1 MDGWNTTFRLGRPIF
16 KGELLVSGRVK
27 WLENGVGVYQCH
39 FQVPYIIIYIP
50 IWESY
55 YSHQMTFFTRY
66 TWCPNTNSSVC
77 CQALVEN
84 NRRLLTNSF
93 RLWTINALGTQ
104 INQQQMIVLGDF
116 GGNVG
121 RSSHTRWVFVG
132 LFSEASCPFLCIWK
146 VDGVV
151 LMHKSLSTPKET
163 RLGLLRDHKDFFC
176 AEKCPIV
183 FYH

>member
-1 MDGWNTTFRLGRPIF
+1 MVGPSSSTLPETNSSHLKMDGWNTTFLLGRPIF
-16 KGELLVSGRVK
+16 RCELLVSGKVK

-39 FQVPYIIIYIP
+39 FQVAYIIIYIP

-55 YSHQMTFFTRY
+55 YSHKMTFFTRY

-121 RSSHTRWVFVG
+121 CSSHRRWFLSACSLRLAV
-132 LFSEASCPFLCIWK
+132 LF
-146 VDGVV
+146 
-151 LMHKSLSTPKET
+151 MHLESRWCSS
-163 RLGLLRDHKDFFC
+163 H
-176 AEKCPIV
+176 A
-183 FYH
+183 